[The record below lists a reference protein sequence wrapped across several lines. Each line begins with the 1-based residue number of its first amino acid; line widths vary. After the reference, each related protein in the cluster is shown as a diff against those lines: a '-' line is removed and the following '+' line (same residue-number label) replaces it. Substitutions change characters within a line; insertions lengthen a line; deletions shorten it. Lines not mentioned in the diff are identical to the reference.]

1 MKLTE
6 EKITRLQALAGVTEA
21 QAREAL
27 NASDGDL
34 LEGLLWL
41 ERTGMIASS
50 GVGSYST
57 AGGTASEPAAEPRKV
72 NDSQEEKD
80 NSFTGKVKWVWQ
92 WLVNNRLEA
101 YKKYDPSRQIQ
112 CPIGALIGLVC
123 IAWYVVLGILIVGI
137 CLGWRYR
144 LAGPQLG
151 NRQVNNVVD
160 WIDDLAEKARDE
172 VRDQVER
179 RGNAHK

>member
-1 MKLTE
+1 MKQTA
-6 EKITRLQALAGVTEA
+6 EKLQKLQNLAGVTEM

-27 NASDGDL
+27 NASNGDL

-41 ERTGMIASS
+41 ERMGIISDS

-57 AGGTASEPAAEPRKV
+57 GGAVPMVTPVKEPEEAPPEPK
-72 NDSQEEKD
+72 SK
-80 NSFTGKVKWVWQ
+80 GILAKVKWCWR

-101 YKKYDPSRQIQ
+101 YKKYNPSRQIQ
-112 CPIGALIGLVC
+112 CPIGALIGLLCV
-123 IAWYVVLGILIVGI
+123 AWYVVVLILIGGI

-151 NRQVNNVVD
+151 RKKINNVVG
-160 WIDDLAEKARDE
+160 WIDDLAEQARDE
-172 VRDQVER
+172 VKSHVGRRRDR
-179 RGNAHK
+179 P

>member
-1 MKLTE
+1 MKLND
-6 EKITRLQALAGVTEA
+6 EKITRLQEVAGVTEA

-41 ERTGMIASS
+41 EKMGIISSS

-57 AGGTASEPAAEPRKV
+57 AGNPQAEPAAEPLTA
-72 NDSQEEKD
+72 DATPEEKGR
-80 NSFTGKVKWVWQ
+80 SIGGKIKWVWR

-123 IAWYVVLGILIVGI
+123 IAWYVVVGILIVGI

-151 NRQVNNVVD
+151 KKQINSVVD

-179 RGNAHK
+179 RGNARR